1 MVGVATATKTL
12 STIARFRR
20 LCTSLKTNSQSGYT
34 LFTSLPR
41 EHAMHCNSCGNI
53 SKCLAKSLFTL
64 ERKHTSQTLLYFK
77 FWDLYPS
84 NPLHEWLQVSICIR
98 SCTDLFEV
106 QVSLVGRQEPR
117 VPVVAAPERWP
128 LLGIFCRQ
136 YIRTIYVLNVKSLLK
151 LEMSH

>member
-41 EHAMHCNSCGNI
+41 EHAMHCKSCGNI
-53 SKCLAKSLFTL
+53 SKCMAKSLFTL

-77 FWDLYPS
+77 FCSAGIYLYQVLYWPVRS
-84 NPLHEWLQVSICIR
+84 TGESCWAPRAASTRSRCSWTLTTPRDFLQTIHTDYLCSQCQKFSKIR
-98 SCTDLFEV
+98 NVT
-106 QVSLVGRQEPR
+106 
-117 VPVVAAPERWP
+117 
-128 LLGIFCRQ
+128 
-136 YIRTIYVLNVKSLLK
+136 LN
-151 LEMSH
+151 MDAM